1 MGAGTQIFIFRCS
14 ISVRGIVSDEENCI
28 VRKRKRGG
36 GGFDGGLVE
45 GRVGL
50 LDIIRL
56 FSVIA

>member
-1 MGAGTQIFIFRCS
+1 MGAGTQIFISRCS
-14 ISVRGIVSDEENCI
+14 ISVRGSQRSRKLYCEKKEE
-28 VRKRKRGG
+28 GG